1 MFDLSTGHFQITWT
15 LAAILV
21 LAAAAAWRAASNWNV
36 VRWRSI
42 VLGVV
47 AVLLLL
53 FALNSMF
60 TRSSSSS
67 SSGSSSPRTRG
78 TATDNVGDRTSG
90 IARLSSPITLAS
102 WEVQLRGR
110 GVGRLVQAAST
121 RSRNSFTVSMK
132 KVRSSWNGVCELS
145 SKMTSSEPAMPA

>member
-1 MFDLSTGHFQITWT
+1 MFDLSTSHFQITWT

-60 TRSSSSS
+60 THSCS
-67 SSGSSSPRTRG
+67 SSGSSSLQMRAAQPQTTPETWLAG
-78 TATDNVGDRTSG
+78 QGVE
-90 IARLSSPITLAS
+90 RLGEPSSFRF
-102 WEVQLRGR
+102 WM
-110 GVGRLVQAAST
+110 AAS
-121 RSRNSFTVSMK
+121 
-132 KVRSSWNGVCELS
+132 
-145 SKMTSSEPAMPA
+145 A